1 MTVFF
6 RCLVR
11 KRRQTEITIHDDY
24 TNIPAQEERDDEIDT
39 GNATE
44 GSSTLSS
51 VPKISLGNVFILGRQ
66 KMIEMK
72 IPLVREKKKAR
83 ISRSRA
89 FFIEINDTVL
99 KMEDDI
105 EGELDRITNVQLF
118 NPWYRSAYR
127 AISN

>member
-1 MTVFF
+1 M
-6 RCLVR
+6 
-11 KRRQTEITIHDDY
+11 
-24 TNIPAQEERDDEIDT
+24 
-39 GNATE
+39 
-44 GSSTLSS
+44 
-51 VPKISLGNVFILGRQ
+51 SLGNVFILGRQ

-99 KMEDDI
+99 KMEDDV
-105 EGELDRITNVQLF
+105 EGELDRVTNVQCL
-118 NPWYRSAYR
+118 NPWHRSAYR

>member
-1 MTVFF
+1 
-6 RCLVR
+6 
-11 KRRQTEITIHDDY
+11 
-24 TNIPAQEERDDEIDT
+24 
-39 GNATE
+39 
-44 GSSTLSS
+44 
-51 VPKISLGNVFILGRQ
+51 
-66 KMIEMK
+66 MIEMK

>member
-1 MTVFF
+1 
-6 RCLVR
+6 
-11 KRRQTEITIHDDY
+11 
-24 TNIPAQEERDDEIDT
+24 
-39 GNATE
+39 
-44 GSSTLSS
+44 
-51 VPKISLGNVFILGRQ
+51 
-66 KMIEMK
+66 MIEMK

-89 FFIEINDTVL
+89 FFLEINDTVL

>member
-1 MTVFF
+1 
-6 RCLVR
+6 
-11 KRRQTEITIHDDY
+11 
-24 TNIPAQEERDDEIDT
+24 
-39 GNATE
+39 
-44 GSSTLSS
+44 
-51 VPKISLGNVFILGRQ
+51 
-66 KMIEMK
+66 MK

-89 FFIEINDTVL
+89 FFLEINDTVL